1 MHFSTATSSILGAA
15 LVSAVSAHVVL
26 ENPPP
31 AKFLQYGPT
40 NPLEPTGADWP
51 CKIPAGQK
59 LDISDASPKTS
70 MVIGEPQKL
79 SFSGKAVHG
88 GGSCQIALTK
98 GWDPNKDSRW
108 SVIHSI
114 EGGCPA
120 RNQKGNLEG
129 PNTDVY
135 EFKIPAGI
143 SPGQY
148 TLSWT
153 WNARIGG
160 APEFYQNCGLVEVQ
174 APNKKRM
181 DLSARRD
188 YGAMSKRADFPELF
202 MANIGAV
209 GGGCTTSEAL
219 KQQIAIA
226 YPDPGPSV
234 DRPEGDNLFKQPCD
248 GNPRARK
255 GKGSSGSPTPEPEP
269 SSPAVSSPAAPPS
282 ARPRP
287 DQPKRPQ
294 PEEPSA
300 KPTSAAPVST
310 SVVPAPEP
318 SSTAP
323 AAPSGPATLPGPK
336 APGSGGV
343 IGGQGGPSSPCTH
356 GQFGC
361 FADGKEAYVCT
372 GTKWVKIFDVPESN
386 PPRKCTPGVG
396 NGENIVLVDA

>member
-59 LDISDASPKTS
+59 LDSSDASPKTT

-88 GGSCQIALTK
+88 GGSCQLALTK
-98 GWDPNKDSRW
+98 GWDPKKDSPW

-129 PNTDVY
+129 PNKDVY
-135 EFKIPAGI
+135 EFKVPAGI
-143 SPGQY
+143 APGQY
-148 TLSWT
+148 TLSWS
-153 WNARIGG
+153 WHARIGG
-160 APEFYQNCGLVEVQ
+160 QPEMYQNCALVDVK

-188 YGAMSKRADFPELF
+188 FGAMSKRADFPELF
-202 MANIGAV
+202 MANIGPV
-209 GGGCTTSEAL
+209 GGGCTTNEAL

-248 GNPRARK
+248 GNPRAK
-255 GKGSSGSPTPEPEP
+255 KGSGGVLPLQPLLVLVPTSLSDP
-269 SSPAVSSPAAPPS
+269 SLRSRPPS
-282 ARPRP
+282 PPLPHLSRPRSF
-287 DQPKRPQ
+287 QH
-294 PEEPSA
+294 PSR
-300 KPTSAAPVST
+300 APLRLL
-310 SVVPAPEP
+310 P
-318 SSTAP
+318 
-323 AAPSGPATLPGPK
+323 PSGPATLPGPK

-343 IGGQGGPSSPCTH
+343 VGGQGGPSSPCTH

>member
-98 GWDPNKDSRW
+98 GWDPNKYSRW

-234 DRPEGDNLFKQPCD
+234 DRPEGDNLFKQPWQ
-248 GNPRARK
+248 GQQRI
-255 GKGSSGSPTPEPEP
+255 PTPEPEP

>member
-1 MHFSTATSSILGAA
+1 MHFSTATSSILAA
-15 LVSAVSAHVVL
+15 VLATSASAHVVL

-40 NPLEPTGADWP
+40 NPLESSGSDWP

-59 LDISDASPKTS
+59 LDTSDASPRTT

-79 SFSGKAVHG
+79 SFQGKAVHG
-88 GGSCQIALTK
+88 GGSCQLALTK
-98 GWDPNKDSRW
+98 GWDPNKDSSW

-129 PNTDVY
+129 PNSDVY

-143 SPGQY
+143 AAGQY
-148 TLSWT
+148 TFSWT
-153 WNARIGG
+153 WSSRIGG
-160 APEFYQNCGLVEVQ
+160 SPEFYQNCALIDVKS
-174 APNKKRM
+174 PNKKRM
-181 DLSARRD
+181 DMPARREFS
-188 YGAMSKRADFPELF
+188 AMSKRADYPEIF
-202 MANIGAV
+202 MANIGAMS
-209 GGGCTTSEAL
+209 GGCTTSEAL
-219 KQQIAIA
+219 KQQIPIA

-234 DRPEGDNLFKQPCD
+234 DRPEGDHLYKQPCD
-248 GNPRARK
+248 GNPRAK
-255 GKGSSGSPTPEPEP
+255 KGSGGGASGGSPAPIVEP
-269 SSPAVSSPAAPPS
+269 SSPPASSSPAAPS
-282 ARPRP
+282 SV
-287 DQPKRPQ
+287 RPQ
-294 PEEPSA
+294 PPKPEEPSA
-300 KPTSAAPVST
+300 KPTSAAPVT
-310 SVVPAPEP
+310 SSVAPAPKP
-318 SSTAP
+318 SFS
-323 AAPSGPATLPGPK
+323 

-343 IGGQGGPSSPCTH
+343 AGGQSPSSLCTH